1 MLVLNNDNP
10 LKFSFRE
17 DIHSFIVYLEIIMED
32 SLTRIVMLCFT
43 PSSNI
48 KIEQVQVRVG
58 VPCVGTVSFSKN
70 SIF

>member
-1 MLVLNNDNP
+1 MLVLNNGNP

-17 DIHSFIVYLEIIMED
+17 EIHSFIVHLEIIIED

-58 VPCVGTVSFSKN
+58 VPCVGTVSFSEN